1 MMSKR
6 IKLNHQKGQMS
17 MIQAQFN
24 GERLKAARR
33 FNKLTLA
40 ELAEKVNVSKQMLSK
55 YEKDLSQPS
64 AEVILQLESSLGFP
78 RKFFYEK
85 TIYSDSIGNTYF
97 RSLSKA
103 TKKDIEAQKLRVD
116 FLEPIFKLIDDY
128 IELPIV
134 NIPIFNTELSMD
146 IETTAKKLR
155 EEWNL
160 GDEPIKN
167 IVELLEVNGVI
178 VSTSKMNIQVIDAY
192 TQTRKINN
200 RNVYF
205 VILGNDKGSYFRRQF
220 DGAHELGHMVLHES
234 NLDISTLTKEQEKQ
248 IEAEANQFASAFL
261 LPKETFTRDVSI
273 MPTNLEHY
281 LFLKKKWHVSVGA
294 MVRRAYTLNLIT
306 STQYTTMQ
314 RKMSTKGWRTVEPFD
329 ENYAP
334 TKPVLLSE
342 AIKVLLENNV
352 FNGMTLL
359 ATLADQYELSI
370 HPDMFENLIGLT
382 NGTLE
387 KYYPK
392 KKGIVLSIKDLKSE
406 Y

>member
-1 MMSKR
+1 
-6 IKLNHQKGQMS
+6 MS
-17 MIQAQFN
+17 MKQAQFN

-64 AEVILQLESSLGFP
+64 PEVIMQLESSLGFP

-85 TIYSDSIGNTYF
+85 NIYSNSIGNTYF

-116 FLEPIFKLIDDY
+116 FLDPIFKLIDDY
-128 IELPIV
+128 IELPNV
-134 NIPIFNTELSMD
+134 NIPSFNVD
-146 IETTAKKLR
+146 IDAEEAAKKLR
-155 EEWNL
+155 EEWDL
-160 GDEPIKN
+160 GNGPIKN
-167 IVELLEVNGVI
+167 IVELLEINGFV
-178 VSTSKMNIQVIDAY
+178 VSTSKMNIQEIDAY

-220 DGAHELGHMVLHES
+220 DGAHELGHVVLHEP
-234 NLDISTLTKEQEKQ
+234 NLDISTLSSEQEKQ

-261 LPKETFTRDVSI
+261 LPEETFTRDVSI
-273 MPTNLEHY
+273 MPTNLDHY

-294 MVRRAYTLNLIT
+294 MVRRAYSLNIIT
-306 STQYTTMQ
+306 SAQYTTLQ
-314 RKMSTKGWRTVEPFD
+314 RKMSAKGWRTIEPFD
-329 ENYAP
+329 EKFSP

-342 AIKVLLENNV
+342 AIKVLLDNNI
-352 FNGMTLL
+352 FNGITLL
-359 ATLADQYELSI
+359 TTLADQYNLSL
-370 HPDMFENLIGLT
+370 HAEMFEDLIGIT
-382 NGTLE
+382 NGTLK

-392 KKGIVLSIKDLKSE
+392 KKGIVLSIKDLQQ
-406 Y
+406 

>member
-1 MMSKR
+1 MMKWEN
-6 IKLNHQKGQMS
+6 KLNHQKGQMS
-17 MIQAQFN
+17 MKQAQFN

-64 AEVILQLESSLGFP
+64 PEVIIQLESSLGFP

-85 TIYSDSIGNTYF
+85 MLYSNSIGNTYF

-128 IELPIV
+128 IELPDA
-134 NIPIFNTELSMD
+134 NIPIFNSDTD
-146 IETTAKKLR
+146 IEEAATKLR
-155 EEWNL
+155 KEWNL
-160 GDEPIKN
+160 GNGPIKN
-167 IVELLEVNGVI
+167 IVELLEINGVV
-178 VSTSKMNIQVIDAY
+178 VSTSKMNLQEIDAY

-220 DGAHELGHMVLHES
+220 DGAHELGHILLHEP
-234 NLDISTLTKEQEKQ
+234 NLDISTLSTEQEKQ
-248 IEAEANQFASAFL
+248 IEAEANQFASALL
-261 LPKETFTRDVSI
+261 LPEETFSRDVSI

-294 MVRRAYTLNLIT
+294 MVRRAYSLNIITPAQYSTL
-306 STQYTTMQ
+306 Q
-314 RKMSTKGWRTVEPFD
+314 RKMSAKGWRKVEPFD
-329 ENYAP
+329 ENFSP

-342 AIKVLLENNV
+342 AIRVLLENNI
-352 FNGMTLL
+352 FNGITLL
-359 ATLADQYELSI
+359 TTLADQYELSI
-370 HPDMFENLIGLT
+370 HPEMFEDLIGLT
-382 NGTLE
+382 NGTLQ

-392 KKGIVLSIKDLKSE
+392 KKGIVLSIKDLKQ
-406 Y
+406 

>member
-1 MMSKR
+1 MK
-6 IKLNHQKGQMS
+6 
-17 MIQAQFN
+17 QAQFN

-64 AEVILQLESSLGFP
+64 AEVIMQLESSLGFP

-85 TIYSDSIGNTYF
+85 SFYSNSIGNTYF

-128 IELPIV
+128 IELPQA
-134 NIPIFNTELSMD
+134 NIPTFQAD
-146 IETTAKKLR
+146 IEVEEAAKELR

-160 GDEPIKN
+160 GNGPIKN
-167 IVELLEVNGVI
+167 IVELLEVNGLI
-178 VSTSKMNIQVIDAY
+178 VSTSKMNIQEIDAY

-220 DGAHELGHMVLHES
+220 DGAHELGHIVLHES
-234 NLDISTLTKEQEKQ
+234 NLDISTLTSEQEKQ
-248 IEAEANQFASAFL
+248 IESEANQFASAFL
-261 LPKETFTRDVSI
+261 LPAETFSRDVSI
-273 MPTNLEHY
+273 MPTNLNHY

-294 MVRRAYTLNLIT
+294 MVRRAYSLNIIT
-306 STQYTTMQ
+306 SAQYTTLQ
-314 RKMSTKGWRTVEPFD
+314 RKMSSQGWRTVEPYD
-329 ENYAP
+329 ESFSP

-342 AIKVLLENNV
+342 AIKVLLDNNI
-352 FNGMTLL
+352 FNGVTILT
-359 ATLADQYELSI
+359 TLADQYELSI

-392 KKGIVLSIKDLKSE
+392 KKGIVLSLKDLKLES
-406 Y
+406 

>member
-1 MMSKR
+1 
-6 IKLNHQKGQMS
+6 MS
-17 MIQAQFN
+17 MKQAQFN

-64 AEVILQLESSLGFP
+64 PEVIMQLESSLGFP

-85 TIYSDSIGNTYF
+85 NIYSNSIGNTYF

-128 IELPIV
+128 IELPNV
-134 NIPIFNTELSMD
+134 NIPSFNVD
-146 IETTAKKLR
+146 IDAEEAAKKLR
-155 EEWNL
+155 EEWDL
-160 GDEPIKN
+160 GNGPIKN
-167 IVELLEVNGVI
+167 IVELLEINGFV
-178 VSTSKMNIQVIDAY
+178 VSTSKMNIQEIDAY

-220 DGAHELGHMVLHES
+220 DGAHELGHAVLHEP
-234 NLDISTLTKEQEKQ
+234 NLDISTLSSEQEKQ

-261 LPKETFTRDVSI
+261 LPEETFTRDVSI

-294 MVRRAYTLNLIT
+294 MVRRAYSLNIIT
-306 STQYTTMQ
+306 SAQYTTLQ
-314 RKMSTKGWRTVEPFD
+314 RKMSAKGWRIIEPFD
-329 ENYAP
+329 EKFSP

-342 AIKVLLENNV
+342 AIKVLLDNNI
-352 FNGMTLL
+352 FNGITLL
-359 ATLADQYELSI
+359 TTLADQYNLSL
-370 HPDMFENLIGLT
+370 HAEMFEDLIGIT
-382 NGTLE
+382 NGTLK

-392 KKGIVLSIKDLKSE
+392 KKGIVLSIKDLQQ
-406 Y
+406 

>member
-1 MMSKR
+1 MMSKK

-17 MIQAQFN
+17 MIRAQFN

-64 AEVILQLESSLGFP
+64 AEVIMQLESSLGFP

-85 TIYSDSIGNTYF
+85 SMYSNSIGNTYF

-128 IELPIV
+128 IELPSANV
-134 NIPIFNTELSMD
+134 PTFNADVD
-146 IETTAKKLR
+146 IEEAAKKLR

-160 GDEPIKN
+160 GNGPIKN
-167 IVELLEVNGVI
+167 IVELLEVNGLI
-178 VSTSKMNIQVIDAY
+178 VSTSKMNIQEIDAY

-220 DGAHELGHMVLHES
+220 DGAHELGHIVLHEP
-234 NLDISTLTKEQEKQ
+234 NLDISTLTSEQEKQ

-261 LPKETFTRDVSI
+261 LPEETFTRDVSI

-294 MVRRAYTLNLIT
+294 MVRRAYSLNLIT
-306 STQYTTMQ
+306 SAQYTTLQ
-314 RKMSTKGWRTVEPFD
+314 RKMSTKGWRTLEPYD
-329 ENYAP
+329 ENYSP

-342 AIKVLLENNV
+342 AIKVLLDNNI
-352 FNGMTLL
+352 FNGVTLL
-359 ATLADQYELSI
+359 TTLADQYELSI
-370 HPDMFENLIGLT
+370 HPDMFENLIGLA

-392 KKGIVLSIKDLKSE
+392 KKGLVLSLKDLKLES
-406 Y
+406 

>member
-1 MMSKR
+1 MMKWEN
-6 IKLNHQKGQMS
+6 KLNHQKGQMS
-17 MIQAQFN
+17 MKQAQFN

-64 AEVILQLESSLGFP
+64 PEIIIQLESSLGFP
-78 RKFFYEK
+78 RKFFYEN
-85 TIYSDSIGNTYF
+85 TLYSNSIGNTYF

-128 IELPIV
+128 IELPDA
-134 NIPIFNTELSMD
+134 NIPIFNSYTD
-146 IETTAKKLR
+146 IEEAATKLR

-160 GDEPIKN
+160 GNAPIKN
-167 IVELLEVNGVI
+167 IVELLEINGVV
-178 VSTSKMNIQVIDAY
+178 VSTSKMNLQEIDAY

-220 DGAHELGHMVLHES
+220 DGAHELGHILLHEP
-234 NLDISTLTKEQEKQ
+234 NLDISTLSTEQEKQ

-261 LPKETFTRDVSI
+261 LPEETFSRDVSI

-294 MVRRAYTLNLIT
+294 MVRRAYSLNIITPAQYSTL
-306 STQYTTMQ
+306 Q
-314 RKMSTKGWRTVEPFD
+314 RKMSAKGWRTVEPFD
-329 ENYAP
+329 ENFSP

-342 AIKVLLENNV
+342 AIRVLLENNI
-352 FNGMTLL
+352 FNGITLL
-359 ATLADQYELSI
+359 TTLADQYELSI
-370 HPDMFENLIGLT
+370 HPEMFEDLIGLT
-382 NGTLE
+382 NGTLQ

-392 KKGIVLSIKDLKSE
+392 KKGIVLSIKDLKQ
-406 Y
+406 

>member
-1 MMSKR
+1 MK
-6 IKLNHQKGQMS
+6 
-17 MIQAQFN
+17 QAQFN

-64 AEVILQLESSLGFP
+64 AEVIMQLESSLGFP

-85 TIYSDSIGNTYF
+85 SFYSNSIGNTYF

-128 IELPIV
+128 IELPQA
-134 NIPIFNTELSMD
+134 NIPTFQAD
-146 IETTAKKLR
+146 IEVEEAAKELR

-160 GDEPIKN
+160 GNGPIKN
-167 IVELLEVNGVI
+167 IVELLEVNGLI
-178 VSTSKMNIQVIDAY
+178 VSTSKMNIQEIDAY

-220 DGAHELGHMVLHES
+220 DGAHELGHIVLHES
-234 NLDISTLTKEQEKQ
+234 NLDISTLTSEQEKQ
-248 IEAEANQFASAFL
+248 IESEANQFASAFL
-261 LPKETFTRDVSI
+261 LPAETFSRDVSI
-273 MPTNLEHY
+273 MPTNLDHY

-294 MVRRAYTLNLIT
+294 MVRRAYSLNIIT
-306 STQYTTMQ
+306 SAQYTTLQ
-314 RKMSTKGWRTVEPFD
+314 RKMSSQGWRTVEPYD
-329 ENYAP
+329 ESFSP

-342 AIKVLLENNV
+342 AIKVLLDNNI
-352 FNGMTLL
+352 FNGVTILT
-359 ATLADQYELSI
+359 TLADQYELSI
-370 HPDMFENLIGLT
+370 HSDMFENLIGLT

-392 KKGIVLSIKDLKSE
+392 KKGIVLSLKDLKLES
-406 Y
+406 

>member
-1 MMSKR
+1 MK
-6 IKLNHQKGQMS
+6 
-17 MIQAQFN
+17 QAQFN

-64 AEVILQLESSLGFP
+64 AEVIMQLESSLGFP
-78 RKFFYEK
+78 RNFFYEK
-85 TIYSDSIGNTYF
+85 SFYSNSIGNTYF

-128 IELPIV
+128 IELPQA
-134 NIPIFNTELSMD
+134 NIPTFQAD
-146 IETTAKKLR
+146 IEVEEAAKELR

-160 GDEPIKN
+160 GNGPIKN
-167 IVELLEVNGVI
+167 IVELLEVNGLI
-178 VSTSKMNIQVIDAY
+178 VSTSKMNIQEIDAY

-220 DGAHELGHMVLHES
+220 DGAHELGHIVLHES
-234 NLDISTLTKEQEKQ
+234 NLDISTLTSEQEKQ
-248 IEAEANQFASAFL
+248 IESEANQFASAFL
-261 LPKETFTRDVSI
+261 LPAETFSRDVSI
-273 MPTNLEHY
+273 MPTNLNHY

-294 MVRRAYTLNLIT
+294 MVRRAYSLNIIT
-306 STQYTTMQ
+306 SAQYTTLQ
-314 RKMSTKGWRTVEPFD
+314 RKMSSQGWRTVEPHD
-329 ENYAP
+329 ESFSP

-342 AIKVLLENNV
+342 AIKVLLDNNI
-352 FNGMTLL
+352 FNGVTILT
-359 ATLADQYELSI
+359 TLADQYELSI

-392 KKGIVLSIKDLKSE
+392 KKGIVLSLKDLKLES
-406 Y
+406 

>member
-1 MMSKR
+1 MK
-6 IKLNHQKGQMS
+6 
-17 MIQAQFN
+17 QAQFN

-64 AEVILQLESSLGFP
+64 AEVIMQLESSLGFP

-85 TIYSDSIGNTYF
+85 SFYSNSIGNTYF

-128 IELPIV
+128 IELPQA
-134 NIPIFNTELSMD
+134 NIPTFQAD
-146 IETTAKKLR
+146 IEVEEAAKELR

-160 GDEPIKN
+160 GNGPIKN
-167 IVELLEVNGVI
+167 IVELLEVNGLI
-178 VSTSKMNIQVIDAY
+178 VSTSKMNIQEIDAY

-220 DGAHELGHMVLHES
+220 DGAHELGHIVLHES
-234 NLDISTLTKEQEKQ
+234 NLDISTLTSEQEKQ
-248 IEAEANQFASAFL
+248 IESEANQFASAFL
-261 LPKETFTRDVSI
+261 LPAETFSRDVSI
-273 MPTNLEHY
+273 MPTNLDHY

-294 MVRRAYTLNLIT
+294 MVRRAYSLNIIT
-306 STQYTTMQ
+306 SAQYTTLQ
-314 RKMSTKGWRTVEPFD
+314 RKMSSQGWRTVEPYD
-329 ENYAP
+329 ESFSP

-342 AIKVLLENNV
+342 AIKVLLDNNI
-352 FNGMTLL
+352 FNGVTILT
-359 ATLADQYELSI
+359 TLADQYELSI

-392 KKGIVLSIKDLKSE
+392 KKGIVLSLKDLKLES
-406 Y
+406 